1 MPGTEYLS
9 PTATISI
16 SYLYDGLCKK
26 DSVLYSELHCSVC
39 RARRYEVTLVLLWVA
54 IVLEHMLLL
63 LKVFLAFVVPDIP
76 GYIVRAGARADFKRK
91 HDGVPATSQPGASHH
106 AELQRRV
113 SEEAEG
119 VNEETDVG
127 DGSELVVL
135 NSGGRP
141 RHNSAVLRDRLSSF
155 SGVPA
160 PKRIPRPS
168 IPSLNAEDSASATPP
183 GRTDG

>member
-1 MPGTEYLS
+1 MPT
-9 PTATISI
+9 
-16 SYLYDGLCKK
+16 K
-26 DSVLYSELHCSVC
+26 
-39 RARRYEVTLVLLWVA
+39 
-54 IVLEHMLLL
+54 
-63 LKVFLAFVVPDIP
+63 
-76 GYIVRAGARADFKRK
+76 
-91 HDGVPATSQPGASHH
+91 
-106 AELQRRV
+106 
-113 SEEAEG
+113 AEG

-141 RHNSAVLRDRLSSF
+141 RHNSAVLRDRLSSV

-168 IPSLNAEDSASATPP
+168 IPSLYAEDSASATPP